1 MVYLWNSNVDKI
13 LLKIEEQNKPHQI
26 KSLAIFA
33 ATIIVVAMTL
43 TSLIF
48 PSLIVGSFGVHKFPI
63 NQYELGDRA
72 PALLGTDA
80 LVLGIT
86 FLYFKKFLPSIVTRP
101 LRFIFRFE
109 VSQQVAMLVLVILI
123 GLYIFFSFEQIL
135 MPDPWEDFD
144 RQVLPALNGFS
155 MKRFVQIPDDDNL
168 SLLFEVVSMKLF
180 GNYMIIPYI
189 SSIALLIL
197 TYLTTI
203 EITKKRFAGI
213 VSTVVMLQSGIF
225 LTYSTTATYTNFW
238 ALFYLLSIYLVYKK
252 WPFSPVSYILAIPSK
267 PITSMYFPFTLLF
280 TFLSD
285 IPRRRKVWIAISY
298 GVVVVSF
305 AAIIMMFHVNL
316 SDSIKPDFNN
326 FLKGFTSFTLES
338 RYDMVLV
345 LFILPLVVGL
355 FIASRHGV
363 RNANAVMSM
372 IFSLLFA
379 LAFLPGFTFYDN
391 NPYRLVPLIV
401 FFSIGVGTLLS
412 KRTQTTSAK
421 V

>member
-48 PSLIVGSFGVHKFPI
+48 PSLIVGSFGGYKFPI

-80 LVLGIT
+80 LVLGIA
-86 FLYFKKFLPSIVTRP
+86 FLYFKKFLPGMVTRP

-109 VSQQVAMLVLVILI
+109 ISQQVAMLVLVILI

-135 MPDPWEDFD
+135 KPDPWEDFD

-155 MKRFVQIPDDDNL
+155 MKRFVQIPDDNNL
-168 SLLFEVVSMKLF
+168 SLLFEVISMKLF
-180 GNYMIIPYI
+180 GNYVIIPYI

-225 LTYSTTATYTNFW
+225 LTYSATATYTNFW

-252 WPFSPVSYILAIPSK
+252 WHFSPVSYILAIPSK
-267 PITSMYFPFTLLF
+267 PITSLYFPFILLF

-298 GVVVVSF
+298 GVVIVIF

-372 IFSLLFA
+372 IFSMFLA
-379 LAFLPGFTFYDN
+379 LALLPGFTFYDN